1 MKLITSILFSAS
13 FAIATSVNVPHVQ
26 AQGLNQS
33 QPNTAQEQLND
44 STQSQGYGRFCPVW
58 AWWPCPQ

>member
-26 AQGLNQS
+26 AQELNQP
-33 QPNTAQEQLND
+33 QANTAQEKLNNR
-44 STQSQGYGRFCPVW
+44 TQPQGWGRFCYPGIN
-58 AWWPCPQ
+58 C

>member
-1 MKLITSILFSAS
+1 MKLITSIVFSAT

-33 QPNTAQEQLND
+33 QANTAQEKLNN
-44 STQSQGYGRFCPVW
+44 STQTDARLWIPGIGWIYF
-58 AWWPCPQ
+58 

>member
-26 AQGLNQS
+26 AQELNQP
-33 QPNTAQEQLND
+33 QANTAQEKLN
-44 STQSQGYGRFCPVW
+44 TTTKPQGFCFVTPWGRMCGG
-58 AWWPCPQ
+58 

>member
-26 AQGLNQS
+26 AQELNQP
-33 QPNTAQEQLND
+33 QANTAQEKLNS
-44 STQSQGYGRFCPVW
+44 STQTDARVCIPGLGCFQF
-58 AWWPCPQ
+58 